1 MYTVV
6 KNTQIVIALLKE
18 YGIKHIVISPGTRN
32 GPFVHSV
39 EEDSYFK
46 CYSVVDER
54 SAGFFAIGIAK
65 QLNEPVVIS
74 CTSSTASCNY
84 YSAVTEAYYSHIP
97 LVVLSSD
104 RDPRQRNQLEKQQ
117 IEQAGI
123 YGKMCRKAVDLPLEI
138 HNDVDFW
145 YCQRLVNEALL
156 ELNRGEG
163 GPVQINMPAYFDLQ
177 IFTEPSL
184 PKVNRIHR
192 NLLLKPYTEHEI
204 ELPKDL
210 CKVGKIMLVIGS
222 CAPWTEER
230 RELLRKFAA
239 IYDCAIVAQHMS
251 NLGMDDQE
259 VLYPMAG
266 TDICNCFAKDMPS
279 IMITLGGPSQL
290 MLFDKLRKV
299 PSAHWHVNA
308 YGEIQDPSRQLTE
321 VFECS
326 IDNFLSYFIENAK
339 STWASEHKYETAL
352 RQDLTGFWE
361 SRPELTLF
369 SNIYVI
375 QEFCKLVPENAV
387 LSMSI
392 LNAIRGVETFPV
404 PKNTEVYANVGAYG
418 IDGCMSTFLGQA
430 CVTDKP
436 AYLVIG
442 DLSFIYDMNSIWIR
456 HVGNNVHILLVN
468 NYEGIE
474 MHRFFREHGDLRRHI
489 TAGHHASP
497 RGWIEENGFH
507 YYTASTK
514 EELIRTLPEFMNET
528 EKCILEVFTNEPD
541 DTKEALRFYSY
552 QTESG
557 AKLKETVRQAIGTEG
572 VYKIKKILRKK

>member
-1 MYTVV
+1 M
-6 KNTQIVIALLKE
+6 
-18 YGIKHIVISPGTRN
+18 
-32 GPFVHSV
+32 
-39 EEDSYFK
+39 
-46 CYSVVDER
+46 
-54 SAGFFAIGIAK
+54 
-65 QLNEPVVIS
+65 
-74 CTSSTASCNY
+74 
-84 YSAVTEAYYSHIP
+84 
-97 LVVLSSD
+97 
-104 RDPRQRNQLEKQQ
+104 
-117 IEQAGI
+117 
-123 YGKMCRKAVDLPLEI
+123 
-138 HNDVDFW
+138 
-145 YCQRLVNEALL
+145 
-156 ELNRGEG
+156 
-163 GPVQINMPAYFDLQ
+163 
-177 IFTEPSL
+177 
-184 PKVNRIHR
+184 
-192 NLLLKPYTEHEI
+192 
-204 ELPKDL
+204 
-210 CKVGKIMLVIGS
+210 
-222 CAPWTEER
+222 
-230 RELLRKFAA
+230 
-239 IYDCAIVAQHMS
+239 
-251 NLGMDDQE
+251 
-259 VLYPMAG
+259 
-266 TDICNCFAKDMPS
+266 
-279 IMITLGGPSQL
+279 
-290 MLFDKLRKV
+290 
-299 PSAHWHVNA
+299 
-308 YGEIQDPSRQLTE
+308 
-321 VFECS
+321 
-326 IDNFLSYFIENAK
+326 
-339 STWASEHKYETAL
+339 
-352 RQDLTGFWE
+352 
-361 SRPELTLF
+361 TLF

-456 HVGNNVHILLVN
+456 HVSNNVHILLVN